1 MFRSSN
7 AFEEKVAKATS
18 ETLTSEDW
26 QLILEI
32 CDKVDSEASARECI
46 SAIIKRLVH
55 RNANVVLYALTLTEA
70 LVKNCELLAK
80 REVASRAFTT
90 TLTRIMSDSQVHL
103 KVKERILHLVQEWT
117 EQFRT
122 ESTLGLM
129 EEAYLQLKAQGYS
142 FPSKNVNL
150 PPSKAKAD
158 SQKEEEEFQL
168 ALALSLSEAE
178 PRFKPN
184 SSTANNYAAN
194 KAPSPKVPISTPK
207 KTSGKF
213 QVRALFDFIPS
224 EKGELGFHKGD
235 IIKVIDDQYK
245 NWWKGD
251 LHNQTGI
258 FPSNYVEKLPES
270 VSLDDVALLELEASV
285 HKDAAMVDE
294 LLRALSTLD
303 PSKENIGENERLQ
316 EMYSSSLLIRP
327 KLLKLI
333 NAYSLKKEN
342 LMTLNDR
349 FVKARTDYER
359 LQFGHTAEA
368 PSRNHTLN
376 RAYSQEPFNQGYN
389 YSPSSSVTHI
399 GHTQNPDPSSY
410 NPPVASGYP
419 GTYPPLQQG
428 PSHPGVAVPNG
439 YGYENQSHYPPD
451 HQPHNSSQHQG
462 NYFTPP
468 PDYPTG
474 GYVSTP
480 TAMVPH
486 HSNDH
491 NNPASAHPPHHQ

>member
-1 MFRSSN
+1 M
-7 AFEEKVAKATS
+7 
-18 ETLTSEDW
+18 TSEDW

-32 CDKVDSEASARECI
+32 CDKVDSEASARDCI

-117 EQFRT
+117 EQFRS

-129 EEAYLQLKAQGYS
+129 EETYLQLKSQGYS
-142 FPSKNVNL
+142 FPSKNTDL
-150 PPSKAKAD
+150 PPNKAKAD

-178 PRFKPN
+178 PRSKTN
-184 SSTANNYAAN
+184 SSNNVNYSVN
-194 KAPSPKVPISTPK
+194 KAPVPKVPSNTPK
-207 KTSGKF
+207 KSSGKF

-251 LHNQTGI
+251 LHNQIGI

-333 NAYSLKKEN
+333 NAYSLKKES

-359 LQFGHTAEA
+359 LQFGHTVEP
-368 PSRNHTLN
+368 PSRNHTPN
-376 RAYSQEPFNQGYN
+376 RAYSQEHFNQGYN
-389 YSPSSSVTHI
+389 YSPSSSVSHI
-399 GHTQNPDPSSY
+399 GHSLNPEPSSY
-410 NPPVASGYP
+410 NNSVVAGYS
-419 GTYPPLQQG
+419 GTYPPIQQGCLQQG
-428 PSHPGVAVPNG
+428 TAVP
-439 YGYENQSHYPPD
+439 YGYEGHSQ
-451 HQPHNSSQHQG
+451 SQHPPGHPSHHPSQQQG

-468 PDYPTG
+468 PDYPAG
-474 GYVSTP
+474 GYTSTP
-480 TAMVPH
+480 PAMAPPH
-486 HSNDH
+486 STDPY
-491 NNPASAHPPHHQ
+491 NPASAYPSHPQ